1 MLMQWIDNIFNHPK
15 TSIAGLLI
23 GVVTVCG
30 VLSNQ
35 GITLGTA
42 GTGTWVTLASGLATA
57 FLGLI
62 AKDPSSDS
70 TK

>member
-15 TSIAGLLI
+15 TSLACLLI

-30 VLSNQ
+30 VLSAQ
-35 GITLGTA
+35 GITLGNA

-62 AKDPSSDS
+62 AKDPGSDS
-70 TK
+70 K